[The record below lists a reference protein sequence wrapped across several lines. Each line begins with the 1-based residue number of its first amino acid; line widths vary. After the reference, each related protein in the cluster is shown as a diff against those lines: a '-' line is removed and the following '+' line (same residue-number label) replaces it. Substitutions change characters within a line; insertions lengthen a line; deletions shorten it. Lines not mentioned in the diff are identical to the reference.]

1 VVFAI
6 WVMIEGI
13 VIAVQSFDYKRVG
26 FPMWWGLLLL
36 GIGGAVLGFLGLK
49 NLDVTAGVLSTIIGL
64 GIIADG
70 LAYIL
75 AVIGVNR
82 FEKRID
88 NLGRIID
95 EQ

>member
-1 VVFAI
+1 MTCSLKTVTKLLLAANMV
-6 WVMIEGI
+6 
-13 VIAVQSFDYKRVG
+13 
-26 FPMWWGLLLL
+26 LLLL
-36 GIGGAVLGFLGLK
+36 GVGGAVLGFLGLRR

-64 GIIADG
+64 GIIANG